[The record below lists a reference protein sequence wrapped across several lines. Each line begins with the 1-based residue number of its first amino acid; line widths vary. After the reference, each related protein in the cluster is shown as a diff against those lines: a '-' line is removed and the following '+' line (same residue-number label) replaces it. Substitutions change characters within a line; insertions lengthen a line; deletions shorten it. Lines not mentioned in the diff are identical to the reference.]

1 MNRFLRSTASL
12 ALAATIALLLA
23 ACSPDNE
30 GQDRNADTADG
41 AASSSGSQGGFDRST
56 LEDRTWRFDRV
67 RGEPVPEGLEITLEI
82 ALESNRANGR
92 LAGLAACNRYTA
104 DFSLDGA
111 AVRVG
116 APASTKRACPPP
128 AMAAEARF
136 LDALRSAVT
145 LTIDAGG
152 RLVLADPDGRRSI
165 ARPAAAGDGTDAL
178 D

>member
-1 MNRFLRSTASL
+1 MNRFQRSMATL
-12 ALAATIALLLA
+12 ALAATTALLLA
-23 ACSPDNE
+23 ACDPDDK
-30 GQDRNADTADG
+30 GQDKDRADG
-41 AASSSGSQGGFDRST
+41 AASSNGSQGSFDRSM
-56 LEDRTWRFDRV
+56 LEGRMWRFDRV
-67 RGEPVPEGLEITLEI
+67 SGEPVPEGLEITLEI

-111 AVRVG
+111 ALRVG

-136 LDALRSAVT
+136 LDALRSALT
-145 LTIDAGG
+145 LTIDASG
-152 RLVLADPDGRRSI
+152 RLVLTDPDGRRSI
-165 ARPAAAGDGTDAL
+165 ARPAAAKEATDSL